1 MKKFIVLSLLAF
13 GPEVTC
19 LAQNS
24 HPEGKFSMGIDYGI
38 PMTDYDSYYKNDLFK
53 YGIGGSLNFDI
64 PTSAS
69 NFYVTLSGGICSFQA
84 NDKTAALIKALY
96 LDRGATSE
104 EFVPLK
110 AGIKYY
116 FSKGFFGEI
125 QAGIVIHPGPTV
137 EFISNSDRSVAY
149 SPGIGYCFNNGI
161 EIGARYEVW
170 KMGGTLGNMSQLGI
184 RVAYAFKL
192 PD

>member
-24 HPEGKFSMGIDYGI
+24 HPEGKFSIGIDYGI
-38 PMTDYDSYYKNDLFK
+38 PMTDYDSYYQTDLFK
-53 YGIGGSLNFDI
+53 YGIGGSLKFDI
-64 PTSAS
+64 PTGVN
-69 NFYVTLSGGICSFQA
+69 NFYVTLSGGFSTFQA
-84 NDKTAALIKALY
+84 SNKTAELIKALY

-104 EFVPLK
+104 DFAPLK
-110 AGIKYY
+110 AGVKYY
-116 FSKGFFGEI
+116 FSKGFFGEA
-125 QAGIVIHPGPTV
+125 QAGIVIHTGPRV
-137 EFISNSDRSVAY
+137 EFISDSDHSFTY
-149 SPGIGYCFNNGI
+149 SPGIGYSFNNGI

-170 KMGGTLGNMSQLGI
+170 KIGGTLGNMSQLGI

-192 PD
+192 PN